1 MSQKLTVKE
10 KIGFSLGD
18 MAGNFVYQS
27 LILLLAYYYTDV
39 FGLSAATVT
48 TIFLVVRIFDAITDP
63 LMGLLVDR
71 TNSRWGKYR
80 PYLLFLCVPYA
91 VMSVLVFTVPEL
103 DEAGKTLYAYVTYAA
118 LMLLFTATN
127 IPYFALGSVMTSDP
141 KERVSLN
148 TFRFVAAG
156 VGGLIVTALL
166 IPLADILGQGDNAVG
181 YRQAMMV
188 LAAISVVLFLL
199 CFAST
204 AERVKPVKSEPKNMF
219 NDIKQVF
226 GNDQWCLLGLVLLFM
241 VSSSTL
247 KNTMAVYYLNYY
259 AYDAEHL
266 KSLFLSLMLIGAILG
281 SACAQ
286 PLSKK
291 MCKRRVWFIVC
302 YLNAVVSA
310 LPYFI
315 PSDQIIAIMI
325 VKALY
330 GFVSGIMAPLIFS
343 TMADI
348 TDYGELKYKRR
359 LDGLIASFT
368 LFSLKIGLAVG
379 GALATYLLAIHD
391 YISGGVAQ
399 TEATVSG
406 ILMSYTLIPAVG
418 FVITA
423 FIISRMKLTEQ
434 VVDDNAEQL
443 KQQRIELAS

>member
-1 MSQKLTVKE
+1 MNQSLSIKE
-10 KIGFSLGD
+10 KVGFSLGD

-48 TIFLVVRIFDAITDP
+48 TIFIVVRIFDAVTDP

-71 TNSRWGKYR
+71 TNTRWGKYR

-91 VMSVLVFTVPEL
+91 VMSVLVFTVPDL
-103 DEAGKTLYAYVTYAA
+103 DEAGKTLYAYITYAA

-188 LAAISVVLFLL
+188 LAAISIVLFLL
-199 CFAST
+199 CYAST
-204 AERVKPVKSEPKNMF
+204 KERVEPVKSDSKNML

-226 GNDQWCLLGLVLLFM
+226 GNDQWRLLGLVLLFM
-241 VSSSTL
+241 VTSSTL
-247 KNTMAVYYLNYY
+247 KNTMAVYYLNYC
-259 AYDAEHL
+259 AQDAEHL

-281 SACAQ
+281 SASANS
-286 PLSKK
+286 LSKK
-291 MCKRRVWFIVC
+291 MCKRRVWIFVC
-302 YLNAVVSA
+302 YLNAFASTLA
-310 LPYFI
+310 YFI
-315 PSDQIIAIMI
+315 APDQIIAIMA
-325 VKALY
+325 VKAFY

-343 TMADI
+343 TMADV
-348 TDYGELKYKRR
+348 TDYGELKFKRR

-368 LFSLKIGLAVG
+368 LFSLKAGLAIG
-379 GALATYLLAIHD
+379 GALATYLLATYD
-391 YISGGVAQ
+391 YVSGGVAQ
-399 TEATVSG
+399 TEATTSG
-406 ILMSYTLIPAVG
+406 ILISYTLIPAVG
-418 FVITA
+418 FAITA

-434 VVDDNAEQL
+434 IVEQNAKQL
-443 KQQRIELAS
+443 QHQRIAAST